1 MSLVVEKWPKI
12 KPAIRTRDQVR
23 KLAIVIECTVHY
35 PTLSAIDAMVG
46 CHLATAA
53 AVAAQP
59 SKERG

>member
-1 MSLVVEKWPKI
+1 MAYNQEIGYTYCYCTMNSVVH
-12 KPAIRTRDQVR
+12 
-23 KLAIVIECTVHY
+23 VHY
-35 PTLSAIDAMVG
+35 PTLSAIDAMIG